1 MTKETESKLILLNSL
16 IETKTDIVNNN
27 IETSKKLEGYLF
39 AGQEIAAKF
48 NTYLT
53 KQSEEIQMLTASQK
67 INKETANVAMLFV
80 DNFKKLVKETEEEII
95 KLFFTRHGEGLASN
109 QDLTNLTSIKVT
121 LEEKLKTDLDKLQKS
136 EAVVTVSKVVSKVKD
151 KKTKK
156 TKVRPDQDVTTRV
169 GRAALD
175 LVERRKKF
183 KNDNI

>member
-48 NTYLT
+48 NAYLA
-53 KQSEEIQMLTASQK
+53 KQAEEIHKLTVSQK
-67 INKETANVAMLFV
+67 INKETADVAMLFI
-80 DNFKKLVKETEEEII
+80 DNFKKLVKETEEETI
-95 KLFFTRHGEGLASN
+95 KLFFTRHGEGLAVN
-109 QDLTNLTSIKVT
+109 QDLTNLTSIKAT
-121 LEEKLKTDLDKLQKS
+121 LEEVLKSDLDKLQKS
-136 EAVVTVSKVVSKVKD
+136 QVADTEPKVKD
-151 KKTKK
+151 KKSKK
-156 TKVRPDQDVTTRV
+156 TKVRPDQDITTRV

-175 LVERRKKF
+175 LIKRRKKF